1 MSVTL
6 NADGAIATL
15 TIDPP
20 AGGYDRALAEGLAA
34 GRGRAD
40 RAPPGAARRHRHD
53 RRRRL
58 PGAAGARD
66 ALEDDA
72 VLRDVLGPIGA
83 GFDALAGV
91 PQPTVAAIG
100 GEAHSAGLELA
111 LACDIRV
118 AARDATFA
126 MPETGSGLVPR
137 GGGTQ
142 RLPRAVGRAQ
152 ALRLLLTGETIDA
165 AEALRIGLVSE
176 VAPSGEALDAA
187 RSVAEAIA
195 LRGPLATRF
204 AKEAIHRGDRAA
216 AQRGVAPRTR
226 TDGAAADD
234 RGPRRRRQCIRRT
247 ARSGIHRALA
257 PDNRSGA
264 AAENNRCGAAA
275 QKPSEGTSVEAGSSR

>member
-34 GRGRAD
+34 
-40 RAPPGAARRHRHD
+40 AAAELTARHPELRVVIVTT
-53 RRRRL
+53 
-58 PGAAGARD
+58 AGGDFGSGWSPD
-66 ALEDDA
+66 ALEADA

-204 AKEAIHRGDRAA
+204 AKEAIHRGVELPLSEALRLELELTVLLQTTADRAE
-216 AQRGVAPRTR
+216 GVSAFVE
-226 TDGAAADD
+226 
-234 RGPRRRRQCIRRT
+234 RRDPEFT
-247 ARSGIHRALA
+247 GH
-257 PDNRSGA
+257 
-264 AAENNRCGAAA
+264 
-275 QKPSEGTSVEAGSSR
+275 